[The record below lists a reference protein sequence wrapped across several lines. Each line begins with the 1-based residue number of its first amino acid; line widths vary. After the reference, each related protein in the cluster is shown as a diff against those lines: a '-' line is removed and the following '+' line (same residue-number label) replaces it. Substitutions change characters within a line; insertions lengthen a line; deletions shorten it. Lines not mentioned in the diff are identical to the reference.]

1 MKTAEKTEKALIRA
15 AKKEAARLEKMGVQ
29 SQRLAFA
36 MRELIDMAEE
46 CMNEGGHWADLGGHW
61 ADFICDSR
69 GERGINTVYNHF
81 FKLSA
86 GGCFLV
92 YDDDIAER
100 YKWQPKHRP
109 SDGLFYIKLQAVYLA
124 RAWEHIKAIEAKL

>member
-1 MKTAEKTEKALIRA
+1 METAEKTEKALIRA

-36 MRELIDMAEE
+36 MRELIDEAEE
-46 CMNEGGHWADLGGHW
+46 SANEGGHWAELSGHW
-61 ADFICDSR
+61 ADFHCNSR
-69 GERGINTVYNHF
+69 GERGINTAYDHF
-81 FKLSA
+81 LKLSA

-100 YKWQPKHRP
+100 YKWQPKRRP
-109 SDGLFYIKLQAVYLA
+109 SDGLFFIKLQASYLA
-124 RAWEHIKAIEAKL
+124 RAWERIKNIESKL